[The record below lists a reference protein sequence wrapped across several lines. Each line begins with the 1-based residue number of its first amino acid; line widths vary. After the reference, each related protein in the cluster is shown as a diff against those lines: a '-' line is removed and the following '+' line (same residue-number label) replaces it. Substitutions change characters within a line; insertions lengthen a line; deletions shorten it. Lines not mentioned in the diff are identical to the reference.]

1 MRREAVVGG
10 GEGSDTMVECGGRAG
25 GIRRRYRHLAEWWF
39 SVSGGD
45 GGVIEVRV

>member
-10 GEGSDTMVECGGRAG
+10 GEGSDTMECGGRAG
-25 GIRRRYRHLAEWWF
+25 GTRRRYRHLAEWWF

-45 GGVIEVRV
+45 GGVVEVRV